1 MCLGAKAKAAN
12 KAAKR
17 QYEFQLQKRERDW
30 MQQLSMTGVEHLQ
43 YEQGVDASNLGLAN
57 FYSDIQEKHGA
68 LVDEAMVASQEDWK
82 QFLQNSKFASMKAA
96 GRLGRSTDRL
106 GSLELAEYFKRGNDV
121 ATKLTDAAQEL
132 SKAGAKQAAQTKQQ
146 QMQMF
151 TSVAF
156 QKHPDLAPPKPVM
169 QNVTY
174 AAMMDALSIAGSV
187 GSIVAGVKASD
198 RRLKE
203 NIQKIGESIS
213 GLGIYTFNY
222 IGKVKKYIGTMS
234 DDVKKLLPEAV
245 VIMDNGY
252 EGVRYDLIDV
262 QFKEIV

>member
-1 MCLGAKAKAAN
+1 
-12 KAAKR
+12 
-17 QYEFQLQKRERDW
+17 
-30 MQQLSMTGVEHLQ
+30 MQQLSLTNVEHLQ
-43 YEQGVDASNLGLAN
+43 YKQGLDASNLGLAN
-57 FYSDIQEKHGA
+57 VYSEIQEKHNE
-68 LVDEAMVASQEDWK
+68 LIDQAMEQSQEDWK
-82 QFLQNSKFASMKAA
+82 TFLAENQGDKMKVA
-96 GRLGRSTDRL
+96 GQIGRSADRISSIDL
-106 GSLELAEYFKRGNDV
+106 GQYLKKGNDL
-121 ATKLTDAAQEL
+121 ATQLTDAGNEL
-132 SKAGAKQAAQTKQQ
+132 SKKGAQAAAQTKQQ
-146 QMQMF
+146 QLQSF
-151 TSVAF
+151 AQIAF
-156 QKHPDLAPPKPVM
+156 IKNPDIAPPKPVF
-169 QNVTY
+169 QNVGY

>member
-1 MCLGAKAKAAN
+1 M
-12 KAAKR
+12 KR
-17 QYEFQLQKRERDW
+17 QYEHQLQRRERSW
-30 MQQLSMTGVEHLQ
+30 MQQLSLTNVEHLQ
-43 YEQGVDASNLGLAN
+43 YKQGLDASNLGLAN
-57 FYSDIQEKHGA
+57 VYSEIQEKHNE
-68 LVDEAMVASQEDWK
+68 LIDQAMEQSQEDWK
-82 QFLQNSKFASMKAA
+82 TFLAENQGDKMKVA
-96 GRLGRSTDRL
+96 GQIGRSADRISSIDL
-106 GSLELAEYFKRGNDV
+106 GQYLKKGNDL
-121 ATKLTDAAQEL
+121 ATQLTDAGNEL
-132 SKAGAKQAAQTKQQ
+132 SKKGAQAAAQTKQQ
-146 QMQMF
+146 QLQSF
-151 TSVAF
+151 AQIAF
-156 QKHPDLAPPKPVM
+156 IKNPDIAPPKPVF
-169 QNVTY
+169 QNVGY

-234 DDVKKLLPEAV
+234 DDVKNLFPEAV
-245 VIMDNGY
+245 IMMDNGY